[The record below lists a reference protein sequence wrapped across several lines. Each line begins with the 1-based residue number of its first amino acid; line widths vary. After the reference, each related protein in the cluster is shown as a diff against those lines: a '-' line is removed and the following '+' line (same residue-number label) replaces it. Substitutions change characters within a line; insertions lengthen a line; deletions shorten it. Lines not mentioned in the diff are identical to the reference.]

1 MLRCI
6 SSRSSSPP
14 CSALRR
20 TRWPSSR
27 PHLRRCRPAAP
38 SRATPPRGGCDRP
51 QQLAAAGFER
61 RMRSAVCAMR
71 GHRWERPTRRGP
83 GAALLGALHVAP
95 LAAPVATQS
104 RASCRNNC
112 KPAAAGGPSRLCS
125 MQAPPCPAS
134 PLPRRVTA
142 VGTSAASGWTGT
154 ATSEAGY
161 LPRVGVEAKYACSV
175 VVGCHWVCAWWVL
188 DERASGKGDRGINT
202 VRYRSA
208 WGTGWGNGRVGSAM

>member
-71 GHRWERPTRRGP
+71 GHRWERPTSGGP
-83 GAALLGALHVAP
+83 GAVSNGAARRCSARCTWHRWRHLSP
-95 LAAPVATQS
+95 R
-104 RASCRNNC
+104 RAEHR
-112 KPAAAGGPSRLCS
+112 AGTTASRLLREGHRGCAACRLLPVQLHRSPEGSPQLGHQQPRDGPVQPPVKQGICREWEWKRS
-125 MQAPPCPAS
+125 MH
-134 PLPRRVTA
+134 A
-142 VGTSAASGWTGT
+142 V
-154 ATSEAGY
+154 
-161 LPRVGVEAKYACSV
+161 
-175 VVGCHWVCAWWVL
+175 
-188 DERASGKGDRGINT
+188 
-202 VRYRSA
+202 
-208 WGTGWGNGRVGSAM
+208 